1 MARSAA
7 QRFHGISGLA
17 EREPVGAVLT
27 IGRKGPGGAPTDN
40 DRFWIVSR
48 HEQNGVRPLHPAFA
62 AFNGAAPARRQTISG
77 NIVHAD
83 PADAAEWRL
92 SAMQLGGEWPNH
104 PQRKPA
110 CEGDGVRAR
119 RLYAIGRDGEPDDYR
134 EIPCPNELCEFRQGN
149 APKCKPFGRIYFRP
163 RWNKAWEDGGFPTP
177 LMLWANHSWNS
188 TDSLAGFFRHVEH
201 QAEQLGLERWSVYG
215 LPFTLTLGRKT
226 KPQEKRSFPVVSITP
241 DCDLID
247 FFQAQRAR
255 LEAAGGRLMLAAG
268 ARDPEEVEAAAR
280 DSIAITPGIPGEW
293 LDAEGAGV
301 SAAVEQPATMASSR
315 GPSDDDSVVVDVE
328 FVEHEDGFRELKM
341 TPAGGSSRELGS
353 DDDGREELPKP
364 DDGTKDA
371 SAAPAEVTLISAT
384 SAHNLRLAAS
394 SAGLDADAIAAEFSG
409 SGLAGTPI
417 DFESQIFA
425 AIKQRAA
432 AAAKPSARGRR

>member
-1 MARSAA
+1 MARSAVS
-7 QRFHGISGLA
+7 RFHGIDGLA

-27 IGRKGPGGAPTDN
+27 VGRKGAGGAPTDN

-62 AFNGAAPARRQTISG
+62 KFNEADPAKRQTIAG

-83 PADAAEWRL
+83 PLDAAEWRL

-134 EIPCPNELCEFRQGN
+134 EISCPNELCEFRQGN

-177 LMLWANHSWNS
+177 LMIWANHSWNS
-188 TDSLAGFFRHVEH
+188 TDALAGFFRHVIH
-201 QAEQLGLERWSVYG
+201 QAEQLGLESWSVYG

-226 KPQEKRSFPVVSITP
+226 KPQERRSFPVVSITP

-255 LEAAGGRLMLAAG
+255 LAAAGGRLMLAVG
-268 ARDPEEVEAAAR
+268 ARDPEEAEAAVR

-293 LDAEGAGV
+293 LGTDGGEVLDAEVVEEPPVEPAPPARVFEEEVAPPPPPGSPAAPKEAASPSAGMRLM
-301 SAAVEQPATMASSR
+301 SAA
-315 GPSDDDSVVVDVE
+315 
-328 FVEHEDGFRELKM
+328 
-341 TPAGGSSRELGS
+341 
-353 DDDGREELPKP
+353 
-364 DDGTKDA
+364 
-371 SAAPAEVTLISAT
+371 EVQ
-384 SAHNLRLAAS
+384 NLRTIAQ
-394 SAGLDADAIAAEFSG
+394 SAGLDADEIAARITG
-409 SGLAGTPI
+409 SGLAGSPSDEFQRI
-417 DFESQIFA
+417 AKEIKRLAVEA
-425 AIKQRAA
+425 AEH
-432 AAAKPSARGRR
+432 AKKKGARR